1 MTNYILHF
9 KDKNCLVTG
18 GAGFIGSNLSRFLAN
33 NGANVTVLDNF
44 STGRRENTSD
54 FEDLGIKLIEVDI
67 SQQDQTAV
75 YFSRIDYVF
84 HQAAVPSVPRSI
96 AEPLLTNNSNING
109 TISVLENSRL
119 NKVKKVIYAASS
131 SAYGNTEILPKEVS
145 MTPSPLSP
153 YAVQKLAGEMYSKTY
168 FDNFGLR
175 TTALRY
181 FNVYG
186 PHQDPNSEYSAVIPI
201 FIKKALKN
209 QPITIFGDGTTSR
222 DFTFIEDVI
231 QANLRAA
238 ISTKSDGHVVNVAYG
253 DRFTL
258 TELANKVIEKIGSS
272 STIKYEDFRKGDV
285 LHSLADLSKT
295 KDLIAYSPLF
305 SLSKGLARTIEFYKK
320 Q

>member
-67 SQQDQTAV
+67 SQQNQTAV

-109 TISVLENSRL
+109 TISVLENCRL
-119 NKVKKVIYAASS
+119 NNVKKVVYAASS
-131 SAYGNTEILPKEVS
+131 SAYGDTEVLPKDVS
-145 MTPSPLSP
+145 MKPSPLSP
-153 YAVQKLAGEMYSKTY
+153 YAVQKLTGEMYCKTY

-186 PHQDPNSEYSAVIPI
+186 PYQDPNSEYSAVIPI
-201 FIKKALKN
+201 FIRQALAN
-209 QPITIFGDGTTSR
+209 ESITIFGDGTTSR
-222 DFTFIEDVI
+222 DFTYIEDVI

-238 ISTKSDGHVVNVAYG
+238 LSNTSDGHIVNVAYG
-253 DRFTL
+253 ERFTL
-258 TELANKVIEKIGSS
+258 TELANTIIENISS
-272 STIKYEDFRKGDV
+272 NSMVEYSEFRKGDV
-285 LHSLADLSKT
+285 LHSLADLTTTKELIDYEPQFDLSLGLSKT
-295 KDLIAYSPLF
+295 ID
-305 SLSKGLARTIEFYKK
+305 FYRN
-320 Q
+320 